1 MRCASCET
9 DNAPDSRFCVTCGA
23 ALGDM
28 CSTCGHSNPPAARFC
43 AQCGAAMG
51 GMPAASLAAK
61 PATAP
66 DGELKQITVLF
77 ADVSGSTELIESL
90 DPEEAARRLG
100 PTLAAMQEA
109 VRRFEGSV
117 VKVQGD
123 GIMALFGTPNPQEDH
138 AVRACCAGLA
148 MQTSIKALPG
158 SPLPIR
164 VGIHSG
170 EVLAR
175 TVATDFSTDFD
186 ATGITV
192 HIANRL
198 ESLAPN
204 GGIVVSPSTR
214 RAARQFISVQSLGS
228 QPIRGLSTPLE
239 IFQLTG
245 LRRGP
250 TSQRFSDEGTRTSFV
265 GRELE
270 LSLLKRSL
278 ERVAEGHGCAIG
290 LVAEAGVGKSRLCFE
305 FAERCRTAGVRVL
318 EGRAFA
324 HSRATPFEPVIDV
337 LKAFF
342 EIGADDSPTQAREKV
357 VAQLDRFDR
366 ELTAELPL
374 LTDFLGIADPALP
387 SEKLDPTARRDR
399 LNTLLRRLAR
409 LAGRDEPAVVLIEDL
424 HFMDSGSESLI
435 EVLVEALASTR
446 ILLLVNF
453 RPGYAAPWMRGGHY
467 DQISLAPLRQTAA
480 DALAAH
486 LLGDDESVAPLL
498 PLIADRAR
506 GNPFFIEEL
515 VRKFDE
521 SGHLAGEAGAYRLL
535 RAPDMKL
542 IPDNV
547 QAIVAARIDSRPEME
562 RTLLQTAAVIGR
574 EFVAPILEHVA
585 GIAGPLVSAALHR
598 LSIAGLVYE
607 TGSAPTGSFA
617 FRHPM
622 VQEVLYRSLVSER
635 RRTLHAS
642 VAAELEQTLP
652 DPGGAQA
659 GFIAYHLEE
668 AGNLPQAASY
678 NMKAAMWHGTR
689 DPAQALDAWK
699 RVRRLLLGLPLEG
712 PARYPLLMASGQIV
726 NFAWREGLTAGDVEP
741 YYVEAL
747 GIASSLGDMRAITL
761 VTAAYGRALA
771 STGSAVDYVAKV
783 SEARALLDPQ
793 KHAGLRVLLTAI
805 LCHALRLAGDLR
817 TALAENDDALANA
830 NLVEEQDQQTLG
842 FRVPIWIK
850 GMRSQI
856 LAMMGRFDEARALA
870 AELIAGDE
878 ASVDVLHRLLAHAT
892 MTDIAW
898 GLGDAALGAEHS
910 AAAHR
915 LGEKSGNPYL
925 MVYGRAYAG
934 LGQTMRGEFSEATTT
949 LSETLREARRRK
961 AGLENEAR
969 MLGDLAYVQ
978 LLAGL
983 SERGRATAEE
993 AAAVARRRG
1002 AKIWLAYAEW
1012 LIGGPTSPAFKDL
1025 LAETGAELLARLP
1038 SPRA

>member
-1 MRCASCET
+1 M
-9 DNAPDSRFCVTCGA
+9 
-23 ALGDM
+23 
-28 CSTCGHSNPPAARFC
+28 
-43 AQCGAAMG
+43 
-51 GMPAASLAAK
+51 
-61 PATAP
+61 
-66 DGELKQITVLF
+66 
-77 ADVSGSTELIESL
+77 GSTTLIESL
-90 DPEEAARRLG
+90 DPEEGTKRLA
-100 PTLAAMQEA
+100 PAIEAMQEA

-117 VKVQGD
+117 IKVQGD
-123 GIMALFGTPNPQEDH
+123 GIMALFGAPNPQEDH

-148 MQTSIKALPG
+148 MQASIKALPG
-158 SPLPIR
+158 DPLPVR

-192 HIANRL
+192 HIASRL
-198 ESLAPN
+198 ESLAPG
-204 GGIVVSPSTR
+204 GGIAVSPSTR

-239 IFQLTG
+239 IFLLTG

-250 TSQRFSDEGTRTSFV
+250 TSQRFSDEGTRASFV
-265 GRELE
+265 GRERELNLLE
-270 LSLLKRSL
+270 RSL
-278 ERVAEGHGCAIG
+278 ERVTEGDGCAVG

-318 EGRAFA
+318 EGRALA

-342 EIGADDSPTQAREKV
+342 EIVADDSPARAREKV
-357 VAQLDRFDR
+357 VTQLANFDR
-366 ELTAELPL
+366 ELVAELPL
-374 LTDFLGIADPALP
+374 LTDFLRIADPAQP
-387 SEKLDPTARRDR
+387 PDRIDPTARRDR
-399 LNTLLRRLAR
+399 LNALLRRLVR
-409 LAGRDEPAVVLIEDL
+409 LAGRDNPSVVLIEDL

-435 EVLVEALASTR
+435 EVLVEGLAGTR

-453 RPGYAAPWMRGGHY
+453 RPGYAAPWMRGDHY

-521 SGHLAGEAGAYRLL
+521 SGHLAGGTGAYRLL

-574 EFVAPILEHVA
+574 EFVVQILEHVA
-585 GIAGPLVSAALHR
+585 GITGPLVSAALHR
-598 LSIAGLVYE
+598 LSMAGLVYE
-607 TGSAPTGSFA
+607 TSSMPTGSFA

-622 VQEVLYRSLVSER
+622 VQEVLYHSLVSER
-635 RRTLHAS
+635 RRALHAS
-642 VAAELEQTLP
+642 VAAEFEQTLP

-659 GFIAYHLEE
+659 GFVAYHLEE
-668 AGNLPQAASY
+668 AGNVPRAASY

-689 DPAQALDAWK
+689 DPTQALDAWK
-699 RVRRLLLGLPLEG
+699 RVRRLLLNLPLEG
-712 PARYPLLMASGQIV
+712 AARYPLLMASGQIV
-726 NFAWREGLTAGDVEP
+726 NFAWREGLTAADVEP
-741 YYVEAL
+741 YYAEAL
-747 GIASSLGDMRAITL
+747 EIARALGDMRAITL

-771 STGSAVDYVAKV
+771 STGSAHDYVANV

-817 TALAENDDALANA
+817 AALAENDDALANA
-830 NLVEEQDQQTLG
+830 HLVEEQDQQTLG

-850 GMRSQI
+850 AMRGHT
-856 LAMMGRFDEARALA
+856 LVMMSRHDEAKPFLD
-870 AELIAGDE
+870 ELIAADE
-878 ASVDVLHRLLAHAT
+878 ATVDVMHRLIAHASYVD
-892 MTDIAW
+892 MAW
-898 GLGDAALGAEHS
+898 GLGDKALATTHGAAVR
-910 AAAHR
+910 R

-934 LGQTMRGEFSEATTT
+934 LGQAICGEFSDAATA
-949 LSETLREARRRK
+949 LSDALSLARRQK
-961 AGLENEAR
+961 AGLEIEAR
-969 MLGDLAYVQ
+969 MLCDLAYVQ
-978 LLAGL
+978 LRAGL
-983 SERGRATAEE
+983 GAHARATAEE

-1012 LIGGPTSPAFKDL
+1012 LISGPTSKVFNDL

-1038 SPRA
+1038 SPRP